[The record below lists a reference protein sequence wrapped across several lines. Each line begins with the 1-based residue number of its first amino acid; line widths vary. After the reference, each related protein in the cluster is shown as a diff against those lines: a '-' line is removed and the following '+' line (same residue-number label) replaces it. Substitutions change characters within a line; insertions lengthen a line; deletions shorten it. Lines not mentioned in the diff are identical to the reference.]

1 MWYQSL
7 LYSGSEA
14 AFPFTDTVS
23 APDVMTPERL
33 ESLYTNFS
41 VLISVS
47 DYISFLLLLTET
59 ICLMYLLSCFLEPRF
74 KKRRIC
80 VPLLGILYYI
90 SVHMTGKLGDIW
102 SVAGHLA
109 VLILFVVVF
118 YKGTASKKMYLIVTF
133 WAIVSL
139 CSSLWFYIGKFTRL
153 HYGLWYFPEIVIKT
167 LTYWPFSDVSE
178 WGMAEPRYDLTL
190 NTGPCF
196 SLLLT
201 CVILA
206 LSSIKLARCMK
217 NSLDS
222 IHKKELL
229 FLLMPSFTGLIV
241 YLFLEIE
248 KKFLFFQ
255 VAVDWATKY
264 GFVLYLL
271 IPMLLLS
278 ALMGILF
285 AYDIYRQLMEYIEE
299 KGRAVILEQ
308 EMGQMQNHIGEIEQL
323 YTGIR
328 SVKHDMQNYLFDIKS
343 LLAVEGIAVEEGDSE
358 LGNYLAGI
366 GKSLDTFNYSLHTG
380 NPVTDVVLNGKQKQ
394 AEAAGI
400 IFQCSFRFPA
410 DFGISAFDISII
422 LNNALS
428 NAIEAC
434 QKLKEQSG
442 EATPE
447 IEISSYCRNNMFFT
461 VIRNSFDGVLSRD
474 SSDFSLITRKDDLK
488 WHGLGFQNIR
498 KSAEKYLGSAE
509 YEVKENQFILTVMLQ
524 KRSTE
529 K

>member
-1 MWYQSL
+1 
-7 LYSGSEA
+7 
-14 AFPFTDTVS
+14 
-23 APDVMTPERL
+23 
-33 ESLYTNFS
+33 
-41 VLISVS
+41 
-47 DYISFLLLLTET
+47 
-59 ICLMYLLSCFLEPRF
+59 
-74 KKRRIC
+74 
-80 VPLLGILYYI
+80 
-90 SVHMTGKLGDIW
+90 
-102 SVAGHLA
+102 
-109 VLILFVVVF
+109 
-118 YKGTASKKMYLIVTF
+118 
-133 WAIVSL
+133 
-139 CSSLWFYIGKFTRL
+139 
-153 HYGLWYFPEIVIKT
+153 
-167 LTYWPFSDVSE
+167 
-178 WGMAEPRYDLTL
+178 
-190 NTGPCF
+190 
-196 SLLLT
+196 
-201 CVILA
+201 
-206 LSSIKLARCMK
+206 MK

-264 GFVLYLL
+264 EFVLYLL
-271 IPMLLLS
+271 IPLLLLS

-380 NPVTDVVLNGKQKQ
+380 NPVTDVVMNGKQKQ

-422 LNNALS
+422 LNNALN

-434 QKLKEQSG
+434 QKLKEQRG

-461 VIRNSFDGVLSRD
+461 VIRN
-474 SSDFSLITRKDDLK
+474 
-488 WHGLGFQNIR
+488 
-498 KSAEKYLGSAE
+498 
-509 YEVKENQFILTVMLQ
+509 ILQ
-524 KRSTE
+524 I
-529 K
+529 

>member
-1 MWYQSL
+1 MR
-7 LYSGSEA
+7 G
-14 AFPFTDTVS
+14 
-23 APDVMTPERL
+23 
-33 ESLYTNFS
+33 
-41 VLISVS
+41 
-47 DYISFLLLLTET
+47 
-59 ICLMYLLSCFLEPRF
+59 
-74 KKRRIC
+74 
-80 VPLLGILYYI
+80 
-90 SVHMTGKLGDIW
+90 GK
-102 SVAGHLA
+102 HE
-109 VLILFVVVF
+109 
-118 YKGTASKKMYLIVTF
+118 
-133 WAIVSL
+133 
-139 CSSLWFYIGKFTRL
+139 CRQ
-153 HYGLWYFPEIVIKT
+153 YGEIVIKT

-271 IPMLLLS
+271 IPLLLLS

-380 NPVTDVVLNGKQKQ
+380 NPVTDVVMNGKQKQ

-422 LNNALS
+422 LNNA
-428 NAIEAC
+428 
-434 QKLKEQSG
+434 
-442 EATPE
+442 
-447 IEISSYCRNNMFFT
+447 
-461 VIRNSFDGVLSRD
+461 
-474 SSDFSLITRKDDLK
+474 
-488 WHGLGFQNIR
+488 
-498 KSAEKYLGSAE
+498 
-509 YEVKENQFILTVMLQ
+509 
-524 KRSTE
+524 
-529 K
+529 